1 MKGRWIHRV
10 WERRGIFGKVS
21 WALFLPLSC
30 LYWLGLQIRN
40 IPYAIGWKKPRTLD
54 AFVVSIGN
62 LTVGGAG
69 KTPTVVWLAQELQ
82 RRGFKVAVLSRGYKR
97 KGKHPLVLNAKLAA
111 DVMDGGDEPS
121 MMARVYGL
129 TVAVAKSR
137 YRAALELLRTT
148 SVDVFLLDDGFQ
160 HRQLG
165 RDLDILLLGSD
176 SAGWLLPCGP
186 FREPTRAARRA
197 DLLLITGAQENWDHL
212 LSRDGTQSSFR
223 GSLQPIALVGF
234 ELQYSKEYPLNLLA
248 GSKIVAVTAIA
259 NPEPFYRIVHEWEGE
274 IREVFEFAD
283 HHDYSAHDWQRINRA
298 ALNADLI
305 VTTEKDIL
313 KLMRFPFAREKLLAL
328 RVAMVVENGDAVI
341 RRVVELVE
349 KKSSREP

>member
-10 WERRGIFGKVS
+10 WERRGILGKVL

-30 LYWLGLQIRN
+30 LYWLGLQIGN
-40 IPYAIGWKKPRTLD
+40 AVYAIGWKRPRTLN
-54 AFVVSIGN
+54 AFVLSIGN

-69 KTPTVVWLAQELQ
+69 KTPTVVWFAQELQ
-82 RRGFKVAVLSRGYKR
+82 KRGFKVVVLSRGYKR
-97 KGKHPLVLNAKLAA
+97 KGKEPLVLDANPVA

-137 YRAALELLRTT
+137 YQAALEVLQTT
-148 SVDVFLLDDGFQ
+148 SADVFLLDDGFQ

-165 RDLDILLLGSD
+165 RDLDVLLLGTD

-186 FREPTRAARRA
+186 FREPRRAMRRA
-197 DLLLITGAQENWDHL
+197 DLLLVTGAREKWQRVIPKDAN
-212 LSRDGTQSSFR
+212 RSSYH
-223 GSLQPIALVGF
+223 GSLQPFALVGF
-234 ELQYSKEYPLNLLA
+234 ELQYSKEYPLSLLA

-259 NPEPFYRIVHEWEGE
+259 NPEPFYHMVYEWDGE
-274 IREVFEFAD
+274 IRDIFEFPD
-283 HHDYSAHDWQRINRA
+283 HHNYSAHDWQRINRA

-313 KLMRFPFAREKLLAL
+313 KLVRFPFAREKLLAL
-328 RVAMVVENGDAVI
+328 RVAMVVENGDALI
-341 RRVVELVE
+341 RRVVDLIDQ
-349 KKSSREP
+349 KSSREH

>member
-1 MKGRWIHRV
+1 V
-10 WERRGIFGKVS
+10 WF
-21 WALFLPLSC
+21 
-30 LYWLGLQIRN
+30 
-40 IPYAIGWKKPRTLD
+40 
-54 AFVVSIGN
+54 
-62 LTVGGAG
+62 
-69 KTPTVVWLAQELQ
+69 AQELL

-97 KGKHPLVLNAKLAA
+97 KGKQPLVLNANLAA

-137 YRAALELLRTT
+137 YQAALEVLQTA
-148 SVDVFLLDDGFQ
+148 SVEVFLLDDGFQ

-165 RDLDILLLGSD
+165 RDLDVLLLGSE
-176 SAGWLLPCGP
+176 SRGWLLPCGP
-186 FREPTRAARRA
+186 FREPTRAVRRA
-197 DLLLITGAQENWDHL
+197 DLLLITGAQEHWHNVLRRDS
-212 LSRDGTQSSFR
+212 SRSCFH

-234 ELQYSKEYPLNLLA
+234 ESQYIKEYPLNLLA

-259 NPEPFYRIVHEWEGE
+259 NPEPFYRIVQEWEGE
-274 IREVFEFAD
+274 IRHVFEFPD
-283 HHDYSAHDWQRINRA
+283 HHDYSARDWQRINRA

-328 RVAMVVENGDAVI
+328 RVAMVVENGDALI
-341 RRVVELVE
+341 RSVVNLVE
-349 KKSSREP
+349 KKSSREH